1 MSSWCSVGVIA
12 KMLVNSTSEDFELD
26 DERFSQ
32 MVSEAQIRER
42 KVTRVPKKTR
52 EQNGWALNTWSSW
65 ADWRNE
71 KMLREGSAEDL
82 FKKVPHLSVEIPTEC
97 GSKSIKIDF
106 STMSMEISVD

>member
-42 KVTRVPKKTR
+42 KVTRVPKKQHVNRMDGHSILGVHGQIGVT
-52 EQNGWALNTWSSW
+52 
-65 ADWRNE
+65 
-71 KMLREGSAEDL
+71 
-82 FKKVPHLSVEIPTEC
+82 KKC
-97 GSKSIKIDF
+97 
-106 STMSMEISVD
+106 